1 MLKTSG
7 RFILNGS
14 GDKVRLTGIALGGW
28 LMMEG
33 YMLGGRNIAEHIFKR
48 QLGPLAK
55 EFTHEFR
62 NRFLTPLDAQN
73 IKKLGFNCVRI
84 PFNYR
89 MLEEEGWGIEALKT
103 IVSWFTDIKIYV
115 ILDMHAV
122 PGAQNSDWHSDSSGK
137 ADFFEKDE
145 HRWHFCNLW
154 NEISKA
160 FKDNEYVA
168 GYDVMNEP
176 VTDKVDILKQA
187 YAAVIKVIRNNG
199 DRHIIFLEGNKWAR
213 EVDFLSDLL
222 GENIALSVHFYEPTQ
237 FTFNY
242 FSNLTYPGRIDN
254 VQWNKYKLAK
264 MLRPYK
270 SFKVPIYVGEFG
282 ITSRCPHCKKE
293 YDWVRDVLRI
303 FKDFGF
309 HWTYWTYKSVG
320 GMNYPDGLYQ
330 LFDHTGIVGPET
342 EHPGMENILLK
353 LKVDAQKVY
362 NVLDTKK
369 FILNKKLMRVIE
381 NYLC

>member
-7 RFILNGS
+7 RFIINES
-14 GDKVRLTGIALGGW
+14 GEKVHLTGIALGGW

-33 YMLGGRNIAEHIFKR
+33 YMLGGRNIPEHTFKQ
-48 QLGPLAK
+48 QLGPLVRD
-55 EFTHEFR
+55 FTHEFR
-62 NRFLTPLDAQN
+62 NRFLTPQDAQT

-84 PFNYR
+84 PFNFR
-89 MLEEEGWGIEALKT
+89 ILEEEGWGIEALKT

-115 ILDMHAV
+115 ILDMHAA
-122 PGAQNSDWHSDSSGK
+122 PGAQNCDWHSDSEGK
-137 ADFFEKDE
+137 AELFEKEE
-145 HRWHFCNLW
+145 HQKHYHKLW
-154 NEISKA
+154 DLISKA
-160 FKDNEYVA
+160 FKDSEYIA

-176 VTDKVDILKQA
+176 VTDKVDVLKQV
-187 YAAVIKVIRNNG
+187 YAEVIKVIRKNG
-199 DRHIIFLEGNKWAR
+199 DQHIIFLEGNKWAR

-264 MLRPYK
+264 LLKPYAR
-270 SFKVPIYVGEFG
+270 FKVPVYVGEFG
-282 ITSRCPHCKKE
+282 IASRCPHCKKE

-303 FKDFGF
+303 FKDYGF

-330 LFDHTGIVGPET
+330 LFDHTEVVGPET

-353 LKVDAQKVY
+353 LKEDPQKVY

-369 FILNKKLMRVIE
+369 FILNQKLMRIIE